1 MFRTAVF
8 MFFVLLTISTYAQQ
22 LTAFESN
29 NRWGY
34 KDENGNTVLP
44 PVYLFAYDFN
54 KSGTSAVFTDSG
66 WVYINKKGTALF
78 SVLAFDNGPDYFSDG
93 LSRFIE
99 NGKIGYFNE
108 SGRIIISPL
117 FDFAFSFNNGS
128 ALVCNECLKIQDGE
142 HFFVRGGNWMKIDT
156 NGAVIR
162 ELSSEESENINAAPV
177 MLNGELIWID
187 QTGQR
192 IK

>member
-1 MFRTAVF
+1 

-22 LTAFESN
+22 LTAFEVN

-34 KDENGNTVLP
+34 RDESGKTILP

-66 WVYINKKGTALF
+66 WVYINKKETALF
-78 SVLAFDNGPDYFSDG
+78 SVLTFDNGPDYFSDG
-93 LSRFIE
+93 LSRFTE
-99 NGKIGYFNE
+99 HGKVGYFNE
-108 SGRIIISPL
+108 SGRIVISPL
-117 FDFAFSFNNGS
+117 FDFAFPFENGS
-128 ALVCNECLKIQDGE
+128 ALVCDECVKIQDGE
-142 HFFVRGGNWMKIDT
+142 HYFLRGGNWMKIDT
-156 NGAVIR
+156 TGTVIR
-162 ELSSEESENINAAPV
+162 KLSSEESENINAAPV
-177 MLNGELIWID
+177 MLNGKLIWID